1 MQRWLSIVL
10 GMAAVSIA
18 VLLAGQAMS
27 NWRPWRAPTEAGPEA
42 SASTDAGVSADGGDY
57 LDLGDADMASSM
69 PLFPTNE
76 PRRDGGV
83 GFRMLDGSEVPP
95 LPADAPVKVR
105 FGVVLITYAG
115 AELASPTARSK
126 RDAEELARKLA
137 EDAKTDFHA
146 AVRKGDDGSSDDV
159 GRVNRGNL
167 EPAPEYLLFTLGVG
181 KVDGPVDTPR
191 GYWIVKRIE

>member
-83 GFRMLDGSEVPP
+83 GFRMLDV
-95 LPADAPVKVR
+95 
-105 FGVVLITYAG
+105 T
-115 AELASPTARSK
+115 
-126 RDAEELARKLA
+126 
-137 EDAKTDFHA
+137 
-146 AVRKGDDGSSDDV
+146 
-159 GRVNRGNL
+159 
-167 EPAPEYLLFTLGVG
+167 
-181 KVDGPVDTPR
+181 
-191 GYWIVKRIE
+191 